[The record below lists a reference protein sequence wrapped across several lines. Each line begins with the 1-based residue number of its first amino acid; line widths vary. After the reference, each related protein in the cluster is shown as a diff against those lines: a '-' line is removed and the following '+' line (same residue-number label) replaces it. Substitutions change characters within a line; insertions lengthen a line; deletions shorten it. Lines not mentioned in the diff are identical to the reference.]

1 MAIQI
6 LLNGLAV
13 GSVYALISTGFALIF
28 NILKFSNFSHGAL
41 MTSSAFI
48 GYYVSVFTGWSLV
61 PVLIA
66 SMIGGG
72 LIALF
77 GEIVAFRRITVRN
90 ASTFYY
96 FVSSITLG
104 TFYEAI
110 VTIIIGAGYFVYPL
124 FFKTPA
130 IWIGDLVVQTSSVVM
145 LIISAIVLVILV
157 YILQKT
163 NVGRALRAVSFDRD
177 TAYLMGI
184 DVYKTIRIAFFIS
197 GMLGGLA
204 GVFLGIY
211 NYTLTAQLG
220 SLVTKGFIA
229 SVIGGLG
236 SVGGAVIGAVLLGLL
251 ETILI
256 YFIGSGYSPVVV
268 FLVMIVFLF
277 VRPQGIAGKNVQEKA

>member
-13 GSVYALISTGFALIF
+13 GSVYALIATGFALIF

-41 MTSSAFI
+41 MTSSAFL
-48 GYYVSVFTGWSLV
+48 GYFISAGTGWPLI
-61 PVLIA
+61 PVLIS

-72 LIALF
+72 CIALF
-77 GEIVAFRRITVRN
+77 GEFVAFRKITKRN
-90 ASTFYY
+90 SSSFYY

-110 VTIIIGAGYFVYPL
+110 ITIIIGAGYFVYPK
-124 FFKTPA
+124 FFKKPA
-130 IWIGDLVVQTSSVVM
+130 IWIGNMVVQTSSVVM
-145 LIISAIVLVILV
+145 LIISAIILILLVLL
-157 YILQKT
+157 LQKT
-163 NVGRALRAVSFDRD
+163 KLGRGLRAVSFDRD

-184 DVYKTIRIAFFIS
+184 DVFKTIRMAFFIS

-220 SLVTKGFIA
+220 NLVVKGFIA

-236 SVGGAVIGAVLLGLL
+236 SITGAVLGAVLLGLL
-251 ETILI
+251 ETLLI
-256 YFIGSGYSPVVV
+256 YFIGSGYAPVVV
-268 FLVMIVFLF
+268 FIVMILFLF